1 MNLAV
6 LESIKPAVQ
15 ATRELEQIEV
25 LDNIK
30 KALQPADFI
39 AEVYPG
45 VIELRKQFDDADSQ
59 EEKSKITEKL
69 SKFKLQ
75 QKNYIVIA
83 TEKILQLAENLKM
96 DFCLHNNIV
105 YTYNSV
111 YWQSLEDNELERFLG
126 DCAKVLGVPK
136 YDASYFDFRKKMLQQ
151 FFSVA
156 HLPKP
161 ETKTESVLINLQNGT
176 LEISEK
182 GVNLREHQPKDFLT
196 YVLPFCYDPAAVAP
210 IFNSFLDEVLSKQKQ
225 TVISE
230 YLGYIFMRH
239 GNGLKLEKVLLCYG
253 TGANGKSV
261 FFDIVTALLG
271 DHNVSNFSLSSLT
284 NENGYYRAKIANKLL
299 NYSSEINNNI
309 EAAIFKQL
317 ASGEPIEARLPYGD
331 PITVKNYAKLM
342 FNTNGFLVG
351 EQTNAFFRRFLIIH
365 FDKTISEENQ
375 DPELSK
381 KIIKTELSG
390 VLNWALKGLTALLV
404 NKEFTPSEEIKQTLN
419 EYRQQSDPVQ
429 MFILENFLKPGT
441 RPEPLKDLY
450 NAFKT
455 FSEENGNRPLS
466 AKTFADRLRMVG
478 FETERRA
485 MGNVVYV
492 SDVENVAK

>member
-1 MNLAV
+1 MDLPV
-6 LESIKPAVQ
+6 LELIKPVVQ
-15 ATRELEQIEV
+15 ATKELDQNEV
-25 LDNIK
+25 LNNVK
-30 KALQPADFI
+30 KSLQQADFI

-45 VIELRKQFDDADSQ
+45 VLKLREQYEEAND
-59 EEKSKITEKL
+59 EEKSKIAEKL
-69 SKFKLQ
+69 SKYKLQ

-83 TEKILQLAENLKM
+83 IEKILQLAETLKL

-105 YTYNSV
+105 YTYNGV

-126 DCAKVLGVPK
+126 DCAKLLGVPK
-136 YDASYFDFRKKMLQQ
+136 YDASYFDFRTKMVKQ

-156 HLPKP
+156 YLPKP

-176 LEISEK
+176 LEISQY
-182 GVNLREHQPKDFLT
+182 GVNLREHLPKDFLT
-196 YVLPFCYDPAAVAP
+196 YVLPFSYDPNATAP
-210 IFNSFLDEVLSKQKQ
+210 IFNNFLNEVLSIEKQK
-225 TVISE
+225 VISE

-317 ASGEPIEARLPYGD
+317 ASGEPIEARLPYGE

-365 FDKTISEENQ
+365 FDKTISDEKQ
-375 DPELSK
+375 DPELSR
-381 KIIKTELSG
+381 KIINSELSG
-390 VLNWALKGLTALLV
+390 VLNWALLGLTTLLR
-404 NKEFTPSEEIKQTLN
+404 NKEFTPSEEIKETLN
-419 EYRQQSDPVQ
+419 EYRTQSDPVQ
-429 MFILENFLKPGT
+429 MFILDQDLKPGAK
-441 RPEPLKDLY
+441 PIPLKDLY
-450 NAFKT
+450 KVFKE
-455 FSEENGNRPLS
+455 FSEENGNRTLS
-466 AKTFADRLRMVG
+466 MKTFVDRLRMVG
-478 FETERRA
+478 FETQRLSL
-485 MGNVVYV
+485 GNVVYV
-492 SDVENVAK
+492 ADEANAG

>member
-1 MNLAV
+1 MNLPV
-6 LESIKPAVQ
+6 LEIIKPVVQ
-15 ATRELEQIEV
+15 ATKELEQIEV

-365 FDKTISEENQ
+365 FNKTISEENQ

-429 MFILENFLKPGT
+429 MFILENFLKP
-441 RPEPLKDLY
+441 
-450 NAFKT
+450 
-455 FSEENGNRPLS
+455 
-466 AKTFADRLRMVG
+466 LRHV
-478 FETERRA
+478 R
-485 MGNVVYV
+485 NL
-492 SDVENVAK
+492 

>member
-1 MNLAV
+1 MSLPV
-6 LESIKPAVQ
+6 LDLIKPVIQ
-15 ATRELEQIEV
+15 AAKELDQTEV
-25 LDNIK
+25 LNNVK
-30 KALQPADFI
+30 KSLQPADFI
-39 AEVYPG
+39 AEVHPS
-45 VIELRKQFDDADSQ
+45 VIELRKQYNQADSE
-59 EEKSKITEKL
+59 EEKSKISEKL

-83 TEKILQLAENLKM
+83 TEKILQLAETLKL

-105 YTYNSV
+105 YTYNGV

-156 HLPKP
+156 YLPKP

-196 YVLPFCYDPAAVAP
+196 YVLPFCYDPTAVAP
-210 IFNSFLDEVLSKQKQ
+210 LFNSFLDEVLSKQKQ

-239 GNGLKLEKVLLCYG
+239 GSGLKLEKVLLCYG

-381 KIIKTELSG
+381 KIINRELSG
-390 VLNWALKGLTALLV
+390 VLNWALKGLTSLLV

-419 EYRQQSDPVQ
+419 EYRTQSDPVQ
-429 MFILENFLKPGT
+429 MFILENYLKPGT

-450 NAFKT
+450 KAFKE
-455 FSEENGNRPLS
+455 FSEENGNRVLS

-478 FETERRA
+478 FETERRSI
-485 MGNVVYV
+485 GNVVYV
-492 SDVENVAK
+492 DDVSK

>member
-1 MNLAV
+1 MGIVDEIRPKRETVKDQSLNQNQILSEIIKNL
-6 LESIKPAVQ
+6 K
-15 ATRELEQIEV
+15 
-25 LDNIK
+25 
-30 KALQPADFI
+30 PADFV
-39 AEVYPG
+39 AEVFPV
-45 VIELRKQFDDADSQ
+45 VIELREKHQNADE
-59 EEKSKITEKL
+59 EEKTKIAEKISKL
-69 SKFKLQ
+69 KLQ

-83 TEKILQLAENLKM
+83 IEKTLQLAENLKL

-105 YTYNSV
+105 YTYNGV

-126 DCAKVLGVPK
+126 DCAKTLGVPK
-136 YDASYFDFRKKMLQQ
+136 YDASYFDFRSKMVKQ

-176 LEISEK
+176 LEISQY
-182 GVNLREHQPKDFLT
+182 GVNLRDHLPRDFLT
-196 YVLPFCYDPAAVAP
+196 YVLPFNYDPEATAP
-210 IFNSFLDEVLSKQKQ
+210 IFNNFLNEVLSIEKQK
-225 TVISE
+225 VISE

-317 ASGEPIEARLPYGD
+317 ASGEPIEARSPYCE
-331 PITVKNYAKLM
+331 PVTIKNYAKLM
-342 FNTNGFLVG
+342 FNTNGFLIG

-375 DPELSK
+375 DPELSR
-381 KIIKTELSG
+381 KIINSELSG
-390 VLNWALKGLTALLV
+390 VLNWALLGLTTLLR
-404 NKEFTPSEEIKQTLN
+404 NKEFTPSEEIKETLN
-419 EYRQQSDPVQ
+419 EYRTQSDPVQ
-429 MFILENFLKPGT
+429 MFMIDQDIKPGT
-441 RPEPLKDLY
+441 KPIPLKDLY
-450 NAFKT
+450 KSFKE
-455 FSEENGNRPLS
+455 FSEENGNRSLS
-466 AKTFADRLRMVG
+466 MKTFVERLRMVG
-478 FETERRA
+478 FETQRLSL
-485 MGNVVYV
+485 GNVVYV
-492 SDVENVAK
+492 ADEVNVGQ

>member
-1 MNLAV
+1 MNLPV
-6 LESIKPAVQ
+6 IESIKPVFQ
-15 ATRELEQIEV
+15 AQREMEQVEV

-30 KALQPADFI
+30 KALHPADFI
-39 AEVYPG
+39 AEVYP
-45 VIELRKQFDDADSQ
+45 VVLELRDQYNKAESQ
-59 EEKSKITEKL
+59 EEKSKITDKL

-105 YTYNSV
+105 YTYNGV

-176 LEISEK
+176 LEISDK

-196 YVLPFCYDPAAVAP
+196 YVLPFCYDPTAAAP

-365 FDKTISEENQ
+365 FDKTIPEENQ

-381 KIIKTELSG
+381 KIIKSELSG
-390 VLNWALKGLTALLV
+390 VLNWALKGLTSLLI
-404 NKEFTPSEEIKQTLN
+404 NKEFTFSEEIRQTLTD
-419 EYRQQSDPVQ
+419 YRTQSDPVQ
-429 MFILENFLKPGT
+429 MFVLENNLKPGSH
-441 RPEPLKDLY
+441 PETLKELY
-450 NAFKT
+450 KTFKE

-466 AKTFADRLRMVG
+466 AKTFAERLRMVG
-478 FETERRA
+478 FETERRSI
-485 MGNVVYV
+485 GNVVYV
-492 SDVENVAK
+492 ENVDK